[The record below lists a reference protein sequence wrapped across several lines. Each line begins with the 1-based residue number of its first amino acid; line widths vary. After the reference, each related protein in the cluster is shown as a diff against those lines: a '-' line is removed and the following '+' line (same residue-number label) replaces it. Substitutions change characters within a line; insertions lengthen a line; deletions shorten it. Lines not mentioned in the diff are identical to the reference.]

1 MGLGLRRS
9 LGFQPEVSN
18 GPLIKPLIFSLLS
31 FLVELSFR
39 SVGAILPPRP
49 ARMLGRRAQRRSRP
63 ARDAPPEG
71 LGLDGRE
78 HGGTLIA
85 AGVRVLSEVDRLML
99 VSGVGASSFAT
110 TCEARRQPFDR
121 GHLHR
126 RPGRTGAGAGSRAGL
141 GGGQAICGLPQLNSV
156 PSLQMQC
163 RMTASFLAMATFA
176 FLMPMRLTRRCP
188 HSASGDHRLVR
199 WISTLAASNR

>member
-1 MGLGLRRS
+1 MLL
-9 LGFQPEVSN
+9 
-18 GPLIKPLIFSLLS
+18 LLS
-31 FLVELSFR
+31 FFVGLSFC
-39 SVGAILPPRP
+39 SADAILPPRP
-49 ARMLGRRAQRRSRP
+49 VRMLGRRAQRRSRP
-63 ARDAPPEG
+63 ARNAPPEG

-78 HGGTLIA
+78 HGATLIA

-110 TCEARRQPFDR
+110 TCEVRRQPIDR
-121 GHLHR
+121 GHLTAV
-126 RPGRTGAGAGSRAGL
+126 PAGQQPAPVARAGL
-141 GGGQAICGLPQLNSV
+141 GGAQAICGLPQLNSV

-176 FLMPMRLTRRCP
+176 FLRPMRLTRRCP
-188 HSASGDHRLVR
+188 HSCNGDLRLVR